1 MKNSKIFAGFALA
14 LLVGCLSAAVPMTRA
29 QMSSSAP
36 IVVKKKAQKPVWLKA
51 QFIHADNHTL
61 MVREQANEM
70 NVHTFTYADK
80 AQKKMSRILDQG
92 GYQTGDPIKVLWMT
106 GGSEALDIKGKPS
119 KAI

>member
-1 MKNSKIFAGFALA
+1 MKNSKIFAAFTLA
-14 LLVGCLSAAVPMTRA
+14 LLAGCLSAAAPVARA
-29 QMSSSAP
+29 QMSGSAP
-36 IVVKKKAQKPVWLKA
+36 IVVKKNVQKPVWLKA

-61 MVREQANEM
+61 MVREQANQM

-80 AQKKMSRILDQG
+80 AQKKMSKILDEG
-92 GYQTGDPIKVLWMT
+92 GYQTGDSIKVLWMA

>member
-1 MKNSKIFAGFALA
+1 MKNSRIVAAFALVLLAGF
-14 LLVGCLSAAVPMTRA
+14 LSAATPVARA
-29 QMSSSAP
+29 QMSSTPP
-36 IVVKKKAQKPVWLKA
+36 IVVKQRAQKPVWLKA

-61 MVREQANEM
+61 MVREQANQM

-80 AQKKMSRILDQG
+80 AQKKMSKILDKG
-92 GYQTGDPIKVLWMT
+92 GYQTGDRIKVLWRA

>member
-1 MKNSKIFAGFALA
+1 MKNSKFYAALA
-14 LLVGCLSAAVPMTRA
+14 LALVAGCLSAAVPVVRA
-29 QMSSSAP
+29 QLSSSSP

-61 MVREQANEM
+61 MVREQANQM
-70 NVHTFTYADK
+70 NIHTFTYADK
-80 AQKKMSRILDQG
+80 AQRKMSKILDEG
-92 GYQTGDPIKVLWMT
+92 GYQTGDSIKILWMA

>member
-1 MKNSKIFAGFALA
+1 MKNSKFYVALA
-14 LLVGCLSAAVPMTRA
+14 LALFVGCMPAAVPVARA

-36 IVVKKKAQKPVWLKA
+36 MVVKKRAQKPVWLKA

-61 MVREQANEM
+61 MVRELANQM
-70 NVHTFTYADK
+70 NIHTFTYADK
-80 AQKKMSRILDQG
+80 AQKKMSKILDEG
-92 GYQTGDPIKVLWMT
+92 GYQSGDSIKILWMA

>member
-14 LLVGCLSAAVPMTRA
+14 LLAGCLSAAVPVTRA

-61 MVREQANEM
+61 MVREQANQM

-80 AQKKMSRILDQG
+80 AQKKMGRILDQG

>member
-1 MKNSKIFAGFALA
+1 MKNSRILAAFSLA
-14 LLVGCLSAAVPMTRA
+14 LLAGCLSGAVPVARA
-29 QMSSSAP
+29 QLSSTSP

-61 MVREQANEM
+61 MVREQANQM

-80 AQKKMSRILDQG
+80 AQRKMSKILDEG
-92 GYQTGDPIKVLWMT
+92 GYQSGDPIKVLWMA

>member
-1 MKNSKIFAGFALA
+1 MKNSKIFPAFALA
-14 LLVGCLSAAVPMTRA
+14 LLAGCLSAATPVARA

-61 MVREQANEM
+61 MVREQANQM

-80 AQKKMSRILDQG
+80 AQRKMSKILDQG
-92 GYQTGDPIKVLWMT
+92 GYQTGDSIKVLWMA